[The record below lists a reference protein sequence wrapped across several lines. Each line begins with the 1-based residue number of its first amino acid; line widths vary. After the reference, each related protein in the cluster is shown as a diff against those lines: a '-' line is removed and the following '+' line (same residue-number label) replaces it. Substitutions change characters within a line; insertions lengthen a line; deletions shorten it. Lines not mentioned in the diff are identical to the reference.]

1 LDDILHYDALIVGGG
16 LTGLRAALELTKG
29 EKEVAL
35 LSKVHP
41 LRSHS
46 VAAQGGINAA
56 LGNNKEA
63 GEDSWQVHAFDTVK
77 GSDYLADQDAVTILC
92 REAPAS
98 VLEMEHLGTVFS
110 RDGSGKLA
118 QRPFGGAGF
127 PRTCYAS
134 DRTGHNLL
142 HALYERVVES
152 KVQFFDEHFVSSL
165 VVDQDRVMGC
175 IALDLKS
182 GELQC
187 FSSKAL
193 LLATGGFGRVYMH
206 STNAHLNTGEGAGMA
221 LRTGA
226 PLKDMEFVQFHP
238 TTLFGTNILISE
250 AARGEG
256 GILLNA
262 REERFMSRYAA
273 KSMEL
278 APRDIVARAIQTEI
292 DQGRGFAGGYV
303 HLDLRHLGE
312 ERIKERLPGIRQIAL
327 DFAGVDPVNAPIPVQ
342 PGQHYSMGGVEVG
355 NDCASRVPGLFA
367 AGECSCV
374 SVHGANRLGGN
385 SLLETLV
392 FGKIAGASM
401 SEAIKGNRKAQGS
414 MSKTREGE
422 RKRIER
428 ILANKEG
435 SVGPSALR
443 NDLKMVMTEHFGIF
457 REATKMSRGLASL
470 RSLRAG
476 LKNVY
481 VKEKNTPFNQS
492 LIMAL
497 ELQDMMLVAES
508 VALGALMREESRG
521 SHWRTDFPHRDD
533 ERFLRH
539 SLSFLREGELALD
552 SSPVRLGEFPL
563 QERMY

>member
-16 LTGLRAALELTKG
+16 LTGLRAALELTKR

-63 GEDSWQVHAFDTVK
+63 GEDSWQSHAFDTVK

-98 VLEMEHLGTVFS
+98 VLEMEHMGTVFS

-152 KVQFFDEHFVSSL
+152 KVQFFEEHFVSSL
-165 VVDQDRVMGC
+165 VVDQGRVVGC
-175 IALDLKS
+175 IALDLKT
-182 GELQC
+182 GELHC

-221 LRTGA
+221 LRAGA

-262 REERFMSRYAA
+262 REERFMSRYAV

-292 DQGRGFAGGYV
+292 DQGRGFSGGYV

-342 PGQHYSMGGVEVG
+342 PGQHYSMGGIEVG

-401 SEAIKGNRKAQGS
+401 SEAIKGNRKAQDS
-414 MSKTREGE
+414 MSKTKERE

-435 SVGPSALR
+435 SVGPTALR

-457 REATKMSRGLASL
+457 REATKMSQGLASL
-470 RSLRAG
+470 RSLRAE
-476 LKNVY
+476 LKNVH

-497 ELQDMMLVAES
+497 ELQDMMMVAES

-533 ERFLRH
+533 NRFLRH
-539 SLSFLREGELALD
+539 SLSFLREGELVLD

>member
-16 LTGLRAALELTKG
+16 LTGLRAALELTEG

-63 GEDSWQVHAFDTVK
+63 GEDSWQSHAFDTVK
-77 GSDYLADQDAVTILC
+77 GSDYLADQDAVNILC

-142 HALYERVVES
+142 HTLYERVVES

-165 VVDQDRVMGC
+165 VVDQGRVVGC

-187 FSSKAL
+187 FSSKTL

-221 LRTGA
+221 LRAGA

-292 DQGRGFAGGYV
+292 DQGRGFSGGYV
-303 HLDLRHLGE
+303 RLDLRHLGE

-327 DFAGVDPVNAPIPVQ
+327 DFTGVDPVNAPIPVQ
-342 PGQHYSMGGVEVG
+342 PGQHYSMGGIEVG
-355 NDCASRVPGLFA
+355 NDCASRIPGLFA
-367 AGECSCV
+367 AGECSCI

-401 SEAIKGNRKAQGS
+401 SEAIKGNRKTQDS
-414 MSKTREGE
+414 MSKTRERE

-470 RSLRAG
+470 RSLRAE
-476 LKNVY
+476 LKNVHI
-481 VKEKNTPFNQS
+481 KEKNTPFNQS
-492 LIMAL
+492 LIMTL

-533 ERFLRH
+533 EKFLRH

-552 SSPVRLGEFPL
+552 SSPVRLGDFPL

>member
-1 LDDILHYDALIVGGG
+1 
-16 LTGLRAALELTKG
+16 
-29 EKEVAL
+29 
-35 LSKVHP
+35 
-41 LRSHS
+41 
-46 VAAQGGINAA
+46 
-56 LGNNKEA
+56 
-63 GEDSWQVHAFDTVK
+63 
-77 GSDYLADQDAVTILC
+77 
-92 REAPAS
+92 
-98 VLEMEHLGTVFS
+98 
-110 RDGSGKLA
+110 
-118 QRPFGGAGF
+118 
-127 PRTCYAS
+127 
-134 DRTGHNLL
+134 
-142 HALYERVVES
+142 
-152 KVQFFDEHFVSSL
+152 
-165 VVDQDRVMGC
+165 
-175 IALDLKS
+175 
-182 GELQC
+182 
-187 FSSKAL
+187 
-193 LLATGGFGRVYMH
+193 
-206 STNAHLNTGEGAGMA
+206 
-221 LRTGA
+221 
-226 PLKDMEFVQFHP
+226 
-238 TTLFGTNILISE
+238 LFGTNILISE

-292 DQGRGFAGGYV
+292 DQGRGFSGGYV

-392 FGKIAGASM
+392 FGKIAGANM
-401 SEAIKGNRKAQGS
+401 SEAIKGNRKAQDS
-414 MSKTREGE
+414 MSKTRERE
-422 RKRIER
+422 RRRIER

-457 REATKMSRGLASL
+457 REAKKMSQGMASL
-470 RSLRAG
+470 RSLRAE
-476 LKNVY
+476 LRNVH

-552 SSPVRLGEFPL
+552 SCPVRLGDFPL
-563 QERMY
+563 QERTY